1 MITEELKQAWLD
13 YFTDVVE
20 LFKDSDVD
28 DFGTINDVD
37 EEDINELLKMELV
50 VKFKNDKE

>member
-1 MITEELKQAWLD
+1 MITEEIKQAWLD
-13 YFTDVVE
+13 YFTDAVE
-20 LFKDSDVD
+20 SFKDSDVD

-37 EEDINELLKMELV
+37 KEDINELLKMELI